1 MKSDSRDFILLG
13 KTYKVV
19 CRAMCVKLLR
29 ASLLHYFRNS
39 HQVYTSCET
48 FAPNSFVK
56 STLVHFVNINLCLR
70 KYLSIKI
77 CLASS
82 ICKALHITF
91 LSLWVIYGH
100 DNKSK
105 ARIVNSASFLL
116 LGKFTD
122 LYLLFIPSI
131 RYCRFQMLLYCH
143 NNTSE

>member
-1 MKSDSRDFILLG
+1 MKSGSRDFILLG
-13 KTYKVV
+13 KTYQVV

-29 ASLLHYFRNS
+29 ALLLHCFRNP

-56 STLVHFVNINLCLR
+56 SILVHFVNINLYLR
-70 KYLSIKI
+70 KYLSIKV

-82 ICKALHITF
+82 ICITLHITF

-100 DNKSK
+100 ANKSSV
-105 ARIVNSASFLL
+105 RIINSASFLL
-116 LGKFTD
+116 SGKFTD

-131 RYCRFQMLLYCH
+131 RYFLSSANVFVLP
-143 NNTSE
+143 

>member
-29 ASLLHYFRNS
+29 ALLLHCFRNS

-70 KYLSIKI
+70 KYLSIKV

-82 ICKALHITF
+82 ICKTLHITF
-91 LSLWVIYGH
+91 HPCLPFGVSFDILVKSLQDFAFVIRFVLEHNLIGLL
-100 DNKSK
+100 
-105 ARIVNSASFLL
+105 ALL
-116 LGKFTD
+116 LLPYRVWLKGT
-122 LYLLFIPSI
+122 LLVV
-131 RYCRFQMLLYCH
+131 
-143 NNTSE
+143 